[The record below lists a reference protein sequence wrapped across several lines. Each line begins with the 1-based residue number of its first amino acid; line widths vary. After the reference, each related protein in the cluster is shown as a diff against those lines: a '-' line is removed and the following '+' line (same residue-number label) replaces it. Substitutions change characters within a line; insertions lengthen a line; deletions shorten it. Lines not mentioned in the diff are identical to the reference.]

1 MNFKNG
7 DGVFV
12 RFLDNDAKPEQSGKS
27 EQAIRYADEGILCK
41 RKGDYEGAIKNYKK
55 AIELSPETGM
65 YYYNLGKTLY
75 LTERYEE
82 AKRAY
87 YLALVYNAKV
97 GQDMIF
103 RHLGHAVLDT
113 TEEMKTK
120 YSNNIEKYRKGISGQ
135 AQSGEMES
143 RGCIRDCI
151 AAGKKEFAK
160 LQAEKSAHDAKNL
173 GE

>member
-87 YLALVYNAKV
+87 YLAFVYNANIE
-97 GQDMIF
+97 QINIF
-103 RHLGHAVLDT
+103 RHIGHAILDT
-113 TEEMKTK
+113 TEETK
-120 YSNNIEKYRKGISGQ
+120 AKYGNDISEYRKGISGQ
-135 AQSGEMES
+135 ASSEEIEPHDNLFS
-143 RGCIRDCI
+143 CI